1 MPNSLHMDVHPN
13 DVRGFGPSSN
23 FHFCWLN
30 RHVCRFK
37 TAFDCQK
44 AFLIPC
50 RTLWFKPPSTAL
62 ADSPPLRGQSSEDFK
77 ARDQRLICIAIF
89 LSSFLS
95 FSIIFYHVLSFSIIF
110 SLSFY
115 LASYLSKCISYVPRL
130 SYSTAKYVVSLHC
143 WHFPQT

>member
-13 DVRGFGPSSN
+13 DVRGFGPSVHPQI
-23 FHFCWLN
+23 FTFAYFCWLN

-62 ADSPPLRGQSSEDFK
+62 ADSPPLRGP
-77 ARDQRLICIAIF
+77 RLYRGLQGSGPKIDVHRYF
-89 LSSFLS
+89 SFYL
-95 FSIIFYHVLSFSIIF
+95 SIIFYHFLSIF
-110 SLSFY
+110 LFYHILYIY
-115 LASYLSKCISYVPRL
+115 LASSLSKCISYVPRL
-130 SYSTAKYVVSLHC
+130 SYSTAKNM
-143 WHFPQT
+143 